1 MAGLV
6 PALKERPAIL
16 SPLPEDVFVRPRE
29 AVDEDGYLTS
39 TPTMPELTPHHIAVK
54 LAIESLDYHL
64 DKSGQE
70 CLCVGNVLLYDLPGQ
85 RRRFLSPDIILFL
98 TPPPGGQARVYKA
111 WEGDLPDLVAEVLS
125 DSTLA
130 KDLGEKKKRYAQLG
144 IAEYWIFAPPEFHIE
159 DQPALQGF
167 RLGRHGYEPIAP
179 VAAQVKGYAAELYP
193 SAVLGAAWG
202 EDAQALL
209 RLFSPLENDWC
220 PLSREVRQLW
230 WQAQRQL
237 IEERARADREQARAD
252 RAETQ
257 AAHERTRAQQAET
270 QAAHERTRA
279 QQAETQA
286 AHERTRAQQAET
298 QAAHERTRAQQAET
312 QAARERTRAQ
322 ETMEENARLRRLL
335 HEQGIAL
342 PDERPENGA

>member
-1 MAGLV
+1 MAGPA
-6 PALKERPAIL
+6 PALKERPATL
-16 SPLPEDVFVRPRE
+16 SHLPEEALDRPRE

-54 LAIESLDYHL
+54 LAIESLEYHL

-70 CLCVGNVLLYDLPGQ
+70 YLCAGNVLLYDLPDQ

-98 TPPPGGQARVYKA
+98 TPPPGEQARVYKA

-125 DSTLA
+125 DSTLLN
-130 KDLGEKKKRYAQLG
+130 DLGDKKARYAQLG

-159 DQPALQGF
+159 DLPALQGF
-167 RLGRHGYEPIAP
+167 RLGRYGYEPIAP
-179 VAAQVKGYAAELYP
+179 VAAQVKGYAADLYP

-220 PLSREVRQLW
+220 PLSKEVRQLW
-230 WQAQRQL
+230 WQAQQQL

-252 RAETQ
+252 REQARADREQARADHEQARADHAETQ
-257 AAHERTRAQQAET
+257 V
-270 QAAHERTRA
+270 
-279 QQAETQA
+279 
-286 AHERTRAQQAET
+286 
-298 QAAHERTRAQQAET
+298 
-312 QAARERTRAQ
+312 ARERTRAQ
-322 ETMEENARLRRLL
+322 EKIARLQRLL
-335 HEQGIAL
+335 REQGIAL
-342 PDERPENGA
+342 PDEPPENGT

>member
-1 MAGLV
+1 MSQLTGRALLILLLPYVMLDAIGQGSGRKHEYGKERKMAGPA
-6 PALKERPAIL
+6 PALKERPATL
-16 SPLPEDVFVRPRE
+16 SPLPEDVCVRPRE
-29 AVDEDGYLTS
+29 AADEDGYLTS
-39 TPTMPELTPHHIAVK
+39 TPTMPELTPHPIAVK
-54 LAIESLDYHL
+54 LAIESLEYHL

-70 CLCVGNVLLYDLPGQ
+70 YLCAGNVLLYDRPDE

-111 WEGDLPDLVAEVLS
+111 WEGDRPDLVAEALS
-125 DSTLA
+125 DSTLLN
-130 KDLGEKKKRYAQLG
+130 DLGDKKERYAQLG

-167 RLGRHGYEPIAP
+167 RLGRYGYEPIAP
-179 VAAQVKGYAAELYP
+179 VAAPVKGYAAELYP

-202 EDAQALL
+202 EDAQSLL

-230 WQAQRQL
+230 WQAQQQL

-252 RAETQ
+252 REQ
-257 AAHERTRAQQAET
+257 TRADHAE
-270 QAAHERTRA
+270 
-279 QQAETQA
+279 
-286 AHERTRAQQAET
+286 
-298 QAAHERTRAQQAET
+298 TRAQQAET

-322 ETMEENARLRRLL
+322 EKIARLQRLL

-342 PDERPENGA
+342 PDEPPENGA

>member
-1 MAGLV
+1 MAGPV
-6 PALKERPAIL
+6 PALKEPATL
-16 SPLPEDVFVRPRE
+16 SPLPEDVFVRPGE

-39 TPTMPELTPHHIAVK
+39 TPTMPELAPHPIAVK
-54 LAIESLDYHL
+54 LAIESLDYHLDKSGQECLCVL

-111 WEGDLPDLVAEVLS
+111 WEGDMPDLVAEVLS

-130 KDLGEKKKRYAQLG
+130 KDLGDKKKRYAQLG

-159 DQPALQGF
+159 DLPALQGF
-167 RLGRHGYEPIAP
+167 RLGRYGYEPIAP

-230 WQAQRQL
+230 WQAQQQL
-237 IEERARADREQARAD
+237 LEERARADREQARAD
-252 RAETQ
+252 REQ
-257 AAHERTRAQQAET
+257 ARANREQA
-270 QAAHERTRA
+270 RA
-279 QQAETQA
+279 DREQ
-286 AHERTRAQQAET
+286 
-298 QAAHERTRAQQAET
+298 TRAQQAET

-335 HEQGIAL
+335 HEQGRVS

>member
-1 MAGLV
+1 MAGPA
-6 PALKERPAIL
+6 PALKERPA
-16 SPLPEDVFVRPRE
+16 PLLTFPEEACGRPRE

-54 LAIESLDYHL
+54 LAIESLEYHL

-70 CLCVGNVLLYDLPGQ
+70 YLCAGNVLLYDLPDE

-130 KDLGEKKKRYAQLG
+130 KDLGDKKERYAQLG

-159 DQPALQGF
+159 DLPALQGF
-167 RLGRHGYEPIAP
+167 RLGRYGYEPIAP

-220 PLSREVRQLW
+220 PLSKEVRQLW
-230 WQAQRQL
+230 WQAQQQL

-252 RAETQ
+252 REQARADREQARADREQARADHAET
-257 AAHERTRAQQAET
+257 RV
-270 QAAHERTRA
+270 
-279 QQAETQA
+279 
-286 AHERTRAQQAET
+286 
-298 QAAHERTRAQQAET
+298 QQAET
-312 QAARERTRAQ
+312 QAAREQTRAQ
-322 ETMEENARLRRLL
+322 EKIARLQRLL

-342 PDERPENGA
+342 PDEPPENGA